1 LQLIRQKAVD
11 YGNWIAAGWSEI
23 SQRYTKQIIR
33 YESYNYLTVYQQ
45 FIWYLCFNKTG
56 RNLKSKN
63 MTTLV
68 VGASGATGIKLV
80 EELLKREQQVKIIVR
95 SPENLPDKIMNH
107 KRLTVISASVL
118 ELSGQEMKQY
128 VADCAAVASCLG
140 HNLSFK
146 GVYGR
151 PRRLVTEA
159 TRRLCTAIK
168 ANKPE
173 KSTKFVLMNTV
184 ANRNRDLN
192 EPIPFVQKCII
203 GLLRLVLP
211 PHTDNEKASDYLRT
225 VIGQKDNSIEW
236 IAVRPSSLINEE
248 SISEIEV
255 YASPTRS
262 ILDDGKISRINVGHF
277 MADLITNNDIWNK
290 WKGQM
295 PVIYN
300 KGTAFKV

>member
-1 LQLIRQKAVD
+1 
-11 YGNWIAAGWSEI
+11 
-23 SQRYTKQIIR
+23 
-33 YESYNYLTVYQQ
+33 
-45 FIWYLCFNKTG
+45 
-56 RNLKSKN
+56 
-63 MTTLV
+63 MTILV
-68 VGASGATGIKLV
+68 VGANGATGIRLV
-80 EELLKREQQVKIIVR
+80 EELLNREQYVKIIVR
-95 SPENLPDKIMNH
+95 SPENLPDKIRNH
-107 KRLTVISASVL
+107 ERLTVITASVL
-118 ELSGQEMKQY
+118 ELSDEEMKQH
-128 VADCAAVASCLG
+128 VAGCKAVASCLG

-146 GVYGR
+146 GVYGK
-151 PRRLVTEA
+151 PRRLVTDA

-168 ANKPE
+168 ANKPDL
-173 KSTKFVLMNTV
+173 STKFVLMNTV

-203 GLLRLVLP
+203 VLLRLFLP
-211 PHTDNEKASDYLRT
+211 PQPDNEKAAEYLRT
-225 VIGQKDNSIEW
+225 VIGQNDNSIEW
-236 IAVRPSSLINEE
+236 IAVRPSGLIDEE
-248 SISEIEV
+248 STSEIEV